1 MIRGDVMINIEKT
14 DNIEQE
20 YLQCSSCLKCND
32 DLDMFRLTI
41 GKNMRQTIT
50 IKLCEECMHDLFD
63 DLNSLVRYKWNENF
77 VLSDK
82 EDLMENNKMNI
93 RERLIQA
100 LDDFGVGNEMYDE
113 TNESLA
119 DYLIEVI
126 DELRK

>member
-1 MIRGDVMINIEKT
+1 M
-14 DNIEQE
+14 
-20 YLQCSSCLKCND
+20 
-32 DLDMFRLTI
+32 
-41 GKNMRQTIT
+41 
-50 IKLCEECMHDLFD
+50 
-63 DLNSLVRYKWNENF
+63 LVNENF
-77 VLSDK
+77 DSLDK
-82 EDLMENNKMNI
+82 EDLMESNKLNI

>member
-1 MIRGDVMINIEKT
+1 MESN
-14 DNIEQE
+14 
-20 YLQCSSCLKCND
+20 
-32 DLDMFRLTI
+32 
-41 GKNMRQTIT
+41 
-50 IKLCEECMHDLFD
+50 KL
-63 DLNSLVRYKWNENF
+63 
-77 VLSDK
+77 
-82 EDLMENNKMNI
+82 NI

>member
-1 MIRGDVMINIEKT
+1 MNLGFLILIIYYKR
-14 DNIEQE
+14 
-20 YLQCSSCLKCND
+20 
-32 DLDMFRLTI
+32 
-41 GKNMRQTIT
+41 
-50 IKLCEECMHDLFD
+50 MHV
-63 DLNSLVRYKWNENF
+63 NKNF

-100 LDDFGVGNEMYDE
+100 LDDFGVGNEMYDN

-126 DELRK
+126 AELSKK

>member
-1 MIRGDVMINIEKT
+1 MIIYYKRM
-14 DNIEQE
+14 
-20 YLQCSSCLKCND
+20 
-32 DLDMFRLTI
+32 
-41 GKNMRQTIT
+41 
-50 IKLCEECMHDLFD
+50 
-63 DLNSLVRYKWNENF
+63 LVNENF
-77 VLSDK
+77 DSLDK
-82 EDLMENNKMNI
+82 EDLMESNKLNI